1 MSFGFSVRDSI
12 LLIDV
17 ARTQYNNCIAAGA
30 EYHDLAR
37 DVKTL
42 HSVLELLH
50 DESLKT
56 SSPLLRGDRAFAT
69 QLAPAING
77 CGHIL
82 EDLQTL
88 LAKYEGL
95 SGNKPVNPTS
105 KLWHKIRFGSKIQA
119 LGEVRGKI
127 TFYTTTIAVLLDT
140 MQLRATGRLEDK
152 LDATSTAMIDGFQSI
167 KLAMVEEALKA
178 KSGSRCQSTAS
189 LLSMSTY
196 NEDDKEVWREFR
208 RQLISKGFKSNQLDK
223 HSDMLQAYLLKLV
236 QSDVLNEMG
245 MHQSAPKQDHVFPA
259 PTDISE
265 DLAPVEQEHHFTKA
279 PPIQQ
284 DLTVDT
290 SASQQAGFGS
300 IQPRDHEE
308 EMPPTSAFVESGTST
323 FLHTIISRAVSQG
336 PEALPQAFDPY
347 SQLRKDPCLDVAIS
361 SGPLSRDHDGPQA
374 MVAAA
379 RQETSVA
386 LEESRSNSEIT
397 PQPVSKFSTKS
408 ITPVIDIATLFTPF
422 KKSSI
427 ISRIGVKLLALCV
440 RKYRDTIEEGQEED
454 KRWRAYL
461 SSLCS
466 TSRGEE
472 LFGEVAKMKAHLAP
486 TAVALDKIN
495 FNRVLEGW
503 PKIKVLESRKAA
515 IIPILDEGF
524 FRLCEN
530 LGRAERYSGIDMAK
544 FWTIEIEEFKGIRR
558 LIDCQYIALSQGHRA
573 KARMTKSWWLAAA
586 LEATMTED
594 FATSMSQGI
603 GSDCIS
609 GHLYNL
615 VLTTL
620 RFIYGI
626 ERGTINGSRVFSSA
640 PSHLFS
646 VCEAS
651 Y

>member
-1 MSFGFSVRDSI
+1 VLNI
-12 LLIDV
+12 
-17 ARTQYNNCIAAGA
+17 T
-30 EYHDLAR
+30 
-37 DVKTL
+37 TL
-42 HSVLELLH
+42 PETSRHFSVLELLH
-50 DESLKT
+50 DESLKA

-77 CGHIL
+77 CEHIL

-119 LGEVRGKI
+119 LGEGRGKI

-284 DLTVDT
+284 DLTIDT

-308 EMPPTSAFVESGTST
+308 EMPPTSASVESGTST
-323 FLHTIISRAVSQG
+323 FLHTITSRAVSQG

-347 SQLRKDPCLDVAIS
+347 PQLRKDPCLDVAIS

-397 PQPVSKFSTKS
+397 PQPVPKFSTKS

-486 TAVALDKIN
+486 TAAALDKIN

>member
-1 MSFGFSVRDSI
+1 
-12 LLIDV
+12 
-17 ARTQYNNCIAAGA
+17 
-30 EYHDLAR
+30 
-37 DVKTL
+37 
-42 HSVLELLH
+42 
-50 DESLKT
+50 
-56 SSPLLRGDRAFAT
+56 
-69 QLAPAING
+69 
-77 CGHIL
+77 
-82 EDLQTL
+82 
-88 LAKYEGL
+88 
-95 SGNKPVNPTS
+95 
-105 KLWHKIRFGSKIQA
+105 
-119 LGEVRGKI
+119 
-127 TFYTTTIAVLLDT
+127 
-140 MQLRATGRLEDK
+140 
-152 LDATSTAMIDGFQSI
+152 
-167 KLAMVEEALKA
+167 
-178 KSGSRCQSTAS
+178 
-189 LLSMSTY
+189 
-196 NEDDKEVWREFR
+196 
-208 RQLISKGFKSNQLDK
+208 
-223 HSDMLQAYLLKLV
+223 
-236 QSDVLNEMG
+236 
-245 MHQSAPKQDHVFPA
+245 
-259 PTDISE
+259 
-265 DLAPVEQEHHFTKA
+265 
-279 PPIQQ
+279 
-284 DLTVDT
+284 
-290 SASQQAGFGS
+290 
-300 IQPRDHEE
+300 
-308 EMPPTSAFVESGTST
+308 
-323 FLHTIISRAVSQG
+323 
-336 PEALPQAFDPY
+336 
-347 SQLRKDPCLDVAIS
+347 
-361 SGPLSRDHDGPQA
+361 

-397 PQPVSKFSTKS
+397 PQPVSKVSTKS

-486 TAVALDKIN
+486 TAAALDKIN
-495 FNRVLEGW
+495 CNRVLEGW

-544 FWTIEIEEFKGIRR
+544 FWTIEIGEFKGIRR

-603 GSDCIS
+603 GSDCIN

-640 PSHLFS
+640 PAHLFS
-646 VCEAS
+646 MCEAS
-651 Y
+651 YRIQHSLQLRQMF

>member
-1 MSFGFSVRDSI
+1 
-12 LLIDV
+12 
-17 ARTQYNNCIAAGA
+17 
-30 EYHDLAR
+30 
-37 DVKTL
+37 
-42 HSVLELLH
+42 
-50 DESLKT
+50 
-56 SSPLLRGDRAFAT
+56 
-69 QLAPAING
+69 
-77 CGHIL
+77 
-82 EDLQTL
+82 
-88 LAKYEGL
+88 
-95 SGNKPVNPTS
+95 
-105 KLWHKIRFGSKIQA
+105 
-119 LGEVRGKI
+119 
-127 TFYTTTIAVLLDT
+127 
-140 MQLRATGRLEDK
+140 
-152 LDATSTAMIDGFQSI
+152 
-167 KLAMVEEALKA
+167 
-178 KSGSRCQSTAS
+178 
-189 LLSMSTY
+189 MSTY

-245 MHQSAPKQDHVFPA
+245 MHQSAPKQDHAFPA

-308 EMPPTSAFVESGTST
+308 EIPPTSASVESGTST

-347 SQLRKDPCLDVAIS
+347 PQLRKDPCLDVAIS

-397 PQPVSKFSTKS
+397 PQPVSKVSTKS

-486 TAVALDKIN
+486 TAAALDKIN
-495 FNRVLEGW
+495 CNRVLEGW

-544 FWTIEIEEFKGIRR
+544 FWTIEIGEFKGIRR

-603 GSDCIS
+603 GSDCIN